1 MLSPVSLWHH
11 RHASILTAC
20 RELFQLSNVPDKSQ
34 ERYYMQQ
41 KKAED
46 LNEKVLKVF
55 SIQKY
60 FKFHVGL
67 SCAYRID
74 FCFSA

>member
-1 MLSPVSLWHH
+1 MSNAYPLYWRQLLNVAQHVKEDFSNLS
-11 RHASILTAC
+11 
-20 RELFQLSNVPDKSQ
+20 FLS
-34 ERYYMQQ
+34 

>member
-1 MLSPVSLWHH
+1 
-11 RHASILTAC
+11 
-20 RELFQLSNVPDKSQ
+20 
-34 ERYYMQQ
+34 MQQ

-74 FCFSA
+74 FCFSAETISIFCVIVCHLVTFPN